1 MYLIFN
7 VLKKI
12 TSVIDNEINTDEFFT
27 EETPLNQVRFKK
39 ILPWLVREP
48 RLVGAWTTL
57 GWNSKQGSIF
67 RRQAWFK
74 GYYGTGV
81 KYW

>member
-1 MYLIFN
+1 LIFN

-48 RLVGAWTTL
+48 RLVGTP
-57 GWNSKQGSIF
+57 SKAAFFARKRGS
-67 RRQAWFK
+67 K
-74 GYYGTGV
+74 GGLQ
-81 KYW
+81 